1 MLWSY
6 KLLINI
12 AVRSKITSLQEKFA
26 IIMGNTF
33 ESGRKSSFEITE
45 PNPFNAEETAEIKLR
60 YKEVLSSTA
69 IDGPT
74 STNVPANKLLAFHPN
89 LIMLWERN
97 GTLGNIG
104 NFEKFV
110 GDAMRVN
117 SLTTL
122 ELFWSLLLNESD
134 KPDGHS
140 VLFAFFHL
148 MLCLLDLQQ
157 SESSGE
163 LLNEIA
169 RTLVRAVKKCT
180 TSEMNSKGK
189 PISIEESLLL
199 LKQWVGTLGSCIP
212 EVFKSYLTQKC
223 FPNSNDPSFFPFRKP
238 NVENDS
244 YLLPKG
250 ASALI
255 PLSLYSDALQGE
267 WRRLYSTAVDGISF
281 NRVVHH
287 IMGYEV

>member
-1 MLWSY
+1 
-6 KLLINI
+6 
-12 AVRSKITSLQEKFA
+12 
-26 IIMGNTF
+26 MGNAF
-33 ESGRKSSFEITE
+33 ESGRKDSFEITD
-45 PNPFNAEETAEIKLR
+45 PNPFNTKETEDIKLR
-60 YKEVLSSTA
+60 YQEILRSVA
-69 IDGPT
+69 VHGPT
-74 STNVPANKLLAFHPN
+74 FTGIPANGSLPFHPN
-89 LIMLWERN
+89 LIKLWQSN
-97 GTLGNIG
+97 GTLCSIG

-122 ELFWSLLLNESD
+122 ELFWSLLLVETDKSD
-134 KPDGHS
+134 GYG

-148 MLCLLDLQQ
+148 MLCLLDLLE

-169 RTLVRAVKKCT
+169 RTLVRAVQKYT
-180 TSEMNSKGK
+180 TSAMNTEGK
-189 PISIEESLLL
+189 SISAEDSLLL
-199 LKQWVGTLGSCIP
+199 LKQWVGTHGSCIP

-223 FPNSNDPSFFPFRKP
+223 FPQSNDPSFFPFRKP
-238 NVENDS
+238 TVENDS

-250 ASALI
+250 ANALI

-287 IMGYEV
+287 IMGYEVC